1 LNLYNKELFC
11 GNQAI
16 QWAMTDMQVQPIP
29 SLSTIGRILRRRELT
44 HRRTGRYS
52 PKGKK
57 YPELPS
63 REANQTHQ
71 VDMVGPCYL
80 TGPIKFYS
88 LHTVDTATNP
98 HACDFGHNEA

>member
-1 LNLYNKELFC
+1 M
-11 GNQAI
+11 GDDRHAGP
-16 QWAMTDMQVQPIP
+16 TDPLPQHYWPYLTP
-29 SLSTIGRILRRRELT
+29 S
-44 HRRTGRYS
+44 RTDS
-52 PKGKK
+52 PLDRKIFTQGKK